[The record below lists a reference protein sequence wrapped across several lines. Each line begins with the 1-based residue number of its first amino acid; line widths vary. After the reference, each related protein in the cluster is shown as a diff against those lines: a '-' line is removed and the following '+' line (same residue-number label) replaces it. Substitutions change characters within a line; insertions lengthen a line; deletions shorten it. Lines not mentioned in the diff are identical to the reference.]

1 MKDFLKYT
9 MASCLGVF
17 LAGAVFF
24 FLFFAIIAGIIAS
37 TGGGGGKT
45 TITTGSVLALDFT
58 QYMPEQTNNLSK
70 QSFDFS
76 EHDVPGLHDVARLIR
91 HAAEDK
97 KINGIL
103 IENGLG
109 GLGASSAKVILD
121 ALEDFKES
129 DKFLAAYGD
138 FYTQQGYYLASP
150 ADHITLHPVGTVDF
164 RGFASYVP
172 FFKGLL
178 DKIGIDMQIYYAG
191 NFKSATEPFRRTEMS
206 PENKLQTR
214 EYLTDTY
221 DMYLQDIADARQINV
236 DSLKNM
242 AWQFQI
248 KSADDAL
255 RYKLVDEIGAKADC
269 ESWMNEKMGKGQ
281 NDRITYINIE
291 EYASATPKHQTN
303 LKAKDKI
310 AIIYAEGDIV
320 SGNDEYG
327 VIDDGRYVK
336 LLKDIRKQDEI
347 KAVVLR
353 INSPGGSI
361 LSAENIYR
369 QLVGLQADGKKLVI
383 SMGDLAASGGYYLSA
398 MADSIF
404 AQPNTLT
411 GSIGVFSL
419 IPNPSRA
426 LDEKLGVRF
435 DTVRTGPYSADFT
448 VMFPWQEREHT
459 YMQQRTDAY
468 YELFLNKVAE
478 GRDMTRDEVHAVAQ
492 GRIWSGKK
500 ALELGLVDKLGT
512 LEDAIASAATL
523 AGLEEYRIKEYP
535 VFQNPLQKMITDLM
549 DQNSSGT
556 SAMFKTEIP
565 QIMRFWQVVQSGE
578 PQARLPWGLT
588 PINSPTVV

>member
-1 MKDFLKYT
+1 

-17 LAGAVFF
+17 IAGAVFF
-24 FLFFAIIAGIIAS
+24 FLFIAIIAGIVAS

-45 TITTGSVLALDFT
+45 TIETGSVLALDFT

-76 EHDVPGLHDVARLIR
+76 EHDVPGLHDVADLIR

-121 ALEDFKES
+121 ALEDFKDS

-221 DMYLQDIADARQINV
+221 DMYLQDIADARQLNV

-248 KSADDAL
+248 KNADDAL

-269 ESWMNEKMGKGQ
+269 ESWMNEKMGKGS

-291 EYASATPKHQTN
+291 EYASATPVHKAN

-310 AIIYAEGDIV
+310 AVIYAEGDIV

-336 LLKDIRKQDEI
+336 LLKDIRRQEDI

-369 QLVGLQADGKKLVI
+369 QLTGLQADGKKLVI

-448 VMFPWQEREHT
+448 LMFPWHEREHT
-459 YMQQRTDAY
+459 YLQQRTDAY

-492 GRIWSGKK
+492 GRIWSGKR

-523 AGLEEYRIKEYP
+523 AGIEEYRIKEYP
-535 VFQNPLQKMITDLM
+535 VFQNPLQKMISDLM
-549 DQNSSGT
+549 DQNGSNT
-556 SAMFKTEIP
+556 SAVFKTEIP

-588 PINSPTVV
+588 PIH

>member
-17 LAGAVFF
+17 IAGAVFF
-24 FLFFAIIAGIIAS
+24 FLFIAIIAAIVAS

-45 TITTGSVLALDFT
+45 TIASGSVLALDFT

-76 EHDVPGLHDVARLIR
+76 EHDVPGLHDVAGLIR
-91 HAAEDK
+91 HAAEDN
-97 KINGIL
+97 KIDGIL

-221 DMYLQDIADARQINV
+221 DMYLQDIANARQLNV

-248 KSADDAL
+248 KNADDAL

-281 NDRITYINIE
+281 NDRITYITIE
-291 EYASATPKHQTN
+291 EYASATPIHQKN

-310 AIIYAEGDIV
+310 AVIYAEGDIV

-336 LLKDIRKQDEI
+336 LLKDIRKQEEI

-369 QLVGLQADGKKLVI
+369 QLIGLQADGKKLVI

-459 YMQQRTDAY
+459 YLQQRTDAY

-535 VFQNPLQKMITDLM
+535 VFQNPLQKMISDLM
-549 DQNSSGT
+549 DQSGSGT
-556 SAMFKTEIP
+556 SAVFKTEIP

-588 PINSPTVV
+588 PIH

>member
-24 FLFFAIIAGIIAS
+24 FLFIAIIAGIIAS

-45 TITTGSVLALDFT
+45 TIATGSVLTLDFT

-76 EHDVPGLHDVARLIR
+76 EHDVPGLHDVAGLIR

-109 GLGASSAKVILD
+109 GLGASSAKVILE

-150 ADHITLHPVGTVDF
+150 ADHITLHPIGTVDF

-214 EYLTDTY
+214 EYLTDVY
-221 DMYLQDIADARQINV
+221 DMYLHDIADARQLSV

-248 KSADDAL
+248 KNADDAL

-269 ESWMNEKMGKGQ
+269 ESWMNEKMGKGH

-291 EYASATPKHQTN
+291 EYASATPIHQTN

-310 AIIYAEGDIV
+310 AVIYAEGDIV

-336 LLKDIRKQDEI
+336 LLKDIRKQEEI

-369 QLVGLQADGKKLVI
+369 QLTGLQKDGKKLVI

-448 VMFPWQEREHT
+448 VMFPWHEREHT

-500 ALELGLVDKLGT
+500 AVELGLVDKLGT

-535 VFQNPLQKMITDLM
+535 VFQNPLQKMISDLM
-549 DQNSSGT
+549 DQNGSST
-556 SAMFKTEIP
+556 SAVFKTEIP

-588 PINSPTVV
+588 PIN

>member
-1 MKDFLKYT
+1 

-24 FLFFAIIAGIIAS
+24 FLFIAIIAAIIAG
-37 TGGGGGKT
+37 TGGGGGGKAA
-45 TITTGSVLALDFT
+45 IATGSVLALDFT

-76 EHDVPGLHDVARLIR
+76 EHDVPGLHDVAGLIR

-97 KINGIL
+97 KISGIL

-109 GLGASSAKVILD
+109 GLGASSAKIILD

-221 DMYLQDIADARQINV
+221 DMYLQDIADARQLSV

-248 KSADDAL
+248 KNADDAL

-269 ESWMNEKMGKGQ
+269 ESWMNEKMGKGH

-291 EYASATPKHQTN
+291 EYASATPLNQTN

-310 AIIYAEGDIV
+310 AVIYAEGDIV

-336 LLKDIRKQDEI
+336 LLKDIRKQEEI

-369 QLVGLQADGKKLVI
+369 QLIGLQADGKKLVI

-459 YMQQRTDAY
+459 YLQQRTDAY

-535 VFQNPLQKMITDLM
+535 VFQNPLQKMISDLM
-549 DQNSSGT
+549 DQNGSSS

-588 PINSPTVV
+588 PIQ

>member
-1 MKDFLKYT
+1 
-9 MASCLGVF
+9 
-17 LAGAVFF
+17 
-24 FLFFAIIAGIIAS
+24 
-37 TGGGGGKT
+37 
-45 TITTGSVLALDFT
+45 
-58 QYMPEQTNNLSK
+58 
-70 QSFDFS
+70 
-76 EHDVPGLHDVARLIR
+76 
-91 HAAEDK
+91 
-97 KINGIL
+97 
-103 IENGLG
+103 
-109 GLGASSAKVILD
+109 
-121 ALEDFKES
+121 
-129 DKFLAAYGD
+129 
-138 FYTQQGYYLASP
+138 
-150 ADHITLHPVGTVDF
+150 
-164 RGFASYVP
+164 
-172 FFKGLL
+172 
-178 DKIGIDMQIYYAG
+178 
-191 NFKSATEPFRRTEMS
+191 
-206 PENKLQTR
+206 
-214 EYLTDTY
+214 
-221 DMYLQDIADARQINV
+221 
-236 DSLKNM
+236 
-242 AWQFQI
+242 
-248 KSADDAL
+248 
-255 RYKLVDEIGAKADC
+255 
-269 ESWMNEKMGKGQ
+269 
-281 NDRITYINIE
+281 
-291 EYASATPKHQTN
+291 
-303 LKAKDKI
+303 
-310 AIIYAEGDIV
+310 
-320 SGNDEYG
+320 
-327 VIDDGRYVK
+327 
-336 LLKDIRKQDEI
+336 
-347 KAVVLR
+347 AVVLR

-512 LEDAIASAATL
+512 LEDAIASAAKL

-535 VFQNPLQKMITDLM
+535 VFQNPLQKMISDLM

-588 PINSPTVV
+588 PIN

>member
-1 MKDFLKYT
+1 

-17 LAGAVFF
+17 IAGAVFF
-24 FLFFAIIAGIIAS
+24 FLIIAIIAGIIAS
-37 TGGGGGKT
+37 TGGGGT
-45 TITTGSVLALDFT
+45 TTVAAGSVLALDFT

-76 EHDVPGLHDVARLIR
+76 EHDVPGLHDVADLIR

-221 DMYLQDIADARQINV
+221 DMYLQDIADARQLNV

-248 KSADDAL
+248 KNADDAL

-269 ESWMNEKMGKGQ
+269 ESWMNEKMGKAQ

-291 EYASATPKHQTN
+291 EYASATPIHQAN

-310 AIIYAEGDIV
+310 AVIYAEGDIV

-336 LLKDIRKQDEI
+336 LLKDIRRQEDI

-369 QLVGLQADGKKLVI
+369 QLTGLQSDGKKLVI

-419 IPNPSRA
+419 IPNPSKA

-448 VMFPWQEREHT
+448 LMFPWHEREHT
-459 YMQQRTDAY
+459 YLQQRTDAY

-492 GRIWSGKK
+492 GRIWSGKR

-512 LEDAIASAATL
+512 LDDAIASAATL
-523 AGLEEYRIKEYP
+523 AGLKEYRIKEYP
-535 VFQNPLQKMITDLM
+535 VFQNPLQKMISDLM
-549 DQNSSGT
+549 DQNGSNA
-556 SAMFKTEIP
+556 SAVFKTEIP

-588 PINSPTVV
+588 PIH